1 MSSPDNILPIPDPPR
16 TKSKSAKSS
25 DVAKET
31 SAPPAFAS
39 PEARAAAGKEIR
51 AKVSRESHAGWHPH
65 KGRPDPVEVLVE
77 SSKGRMQE
85 LLPIRYGRMLQS
97 PFAFFR
103 GAAAIMAEDLA
114 HIPATGIRVQA
125 CGDCHLV
132 NFGGFATPER
142 RIIFDINDFD
152 ETLPAPWEWDLKRLA
167 ASFVIASANNGFKPK
182 DARRATLAC
191 VEAYRERMLE
201 ISQMPALEAW
211 YKSID
216 ADEAMRASRSAA
228 TRKRLQKRLAK
239 ASVRSVD
246 ILFPKL
252 AQMQSG
258 RLSIKDEPP
267 LIFHPQ
273 SEGGRELTA
282 VVVRLLERYRDSL
295 EESRRVLFDRY
306 EVIDSAM
313 KVVGVGSVGTRC
325 GIALLMA
332 SSKDA
337 IFLQVKEARESVL
350 EPYAGK
356 SVHSNRGQRVVTGQ
370 RIMQSASDIF
380 LGWAEVP
387 ETGKHFYIRQLA
399 DAKLKPMVEIFDE
412 VTMEDYGRL
421 CGWALAHAHARSGE
435 ASMISGYLGSGDAF
449 DEAVADFAEAYLLQN
464 ERDFKA
470 LKRAVSSGKLEA
482 RSES

>member
-1 MSSPDNILPIPDPPR
+1 MK
-16 TKSKSAKSS
+16 KSNPKSS
-25 DVAKET
+25 QSTGPGKQT
-31 SAPPAFAS
+31 PAPPSFAS

-51 AKVSRESHAGWHPH
+51 TKVSRESHAGWHPH
-65 KGRPDPVEVLVE
+65 KGRPDPVEILVE

-85 LLPIRYGRMLQS
+85 LLPIRYGRMMQS

-114 HIPATGIRVQA
+114 HTPSTGIRVQA

-142 RIIFDINDFD
+142 RMIFDINDFD

-191 VEAYRERMLE
+191 IQSYRERMLE
-201 ISQMPALEAW
+201 LSQTPVLEAW
-211 YKSID
+211 YKSIGV
-216 ADEAMRASRSAA
+216 DEVMSASRSAT
-228 TRKRLQKRLAK
+228 TRKRMQKRLAK

-252 AQMQSG
+252 AQLQSG

-273 SEGGRELTA
+273 SQGGREFNA
-282 VVVRLLERYRDSL
+282 IVISLLKRYRDSL
-295 EESRRVLFDRY
+295 DESRRVLFDRY
-306 EVIDSAM
+306 EIIDSAM

-332 SSKDA
+332 SSNDA

-380 LGWAEVP
+380 LGWTEVL

-399 DAKLKPMVEIFDE
+399 DAKMKPMVEIFDE
-412 VTMEDYGRL
+412 VTMEDYGRI
-421 CGWALAHAHARSGE
+421 CGWALAHAHARSGDP
-435 ASMISGYLGSGDAF
+435 SMISGYLGSGDAF
-449 DEAVADFAEAYLLQN
+449 DEAVADFAEAYSHQN
-464 ERDFKA
+464 ERDYQA
-470 LKRAVSSGKLEA
+470 LKRAVRTGKLEA
-482 RSES
+482 KSEI